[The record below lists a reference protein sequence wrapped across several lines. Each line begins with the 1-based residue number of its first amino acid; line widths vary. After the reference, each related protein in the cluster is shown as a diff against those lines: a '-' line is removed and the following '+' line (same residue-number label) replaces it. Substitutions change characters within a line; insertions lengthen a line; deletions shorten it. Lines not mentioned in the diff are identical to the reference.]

1 MQHFTYIKGFFPSF
15 SSSSS
20 FSWAFVVSHFW
31 LEAGHVINTLLCVPL
46 WALLLPTKTKL
57 LIFVSSFGI
66 WSEKQPKAWLPT
78 FLASESSQDTH
89 IYIYTHGLTSTIIN
103 LSPLSK
109 RCRNQSLFD
118 TGHSFLLFR
127 DRKPPWT
134 YFNTKQNNFLVP
146 QNYPLKRLKKS
157 DILCLTVFRFWSHP
171 FFVRWLALPFLFPWD
186 DVCSSSR
193 KSSLSERPARVKS
206 SQLHLRKYKFS
217 V

>member
-31 LEAGHVINTLLCVPL
+31 LEAGYVIKTLLCVPF
-46 WALLLPTKTKL
+46 WALLLPTKTEL

-66 WSEKQPKAWLPT
+66 WSEKQPTSMTAYIPCFRKLSRHT
-78 FLASESSQDTH
+78 
-89 IYIYTHGLTSTIIN
+89 YIYSWTPINHHKPFPLNKDAEISTF
-103 LSPLSK
+103 
-109 RCRNQSLFD
+109 QSLFHF
-118 TGHSFLLFR
+118 GHSFLLFR

-134 YFNTKQNNFLVP
+134 YFNTKQNSFLVP
-146 QNYPLKRLKKS
+146 QNYPPKRLKKS
-157 DILCLTVFRFWSHP
+157 DILCLTIFHFWSHP

-193 KSSLSERPARVKS
+193 KSSLSERPARVK
-206 SQLHLRKYKFS
+206 YKFS